1 LQLGEG
7 LTPHHCVQILN
18 IAGDAMRT
26 KRLSVMIT
34 EDDQIRMRNVI
45 PWGLVSRVMRLLL
58 MQTLDLIEQHGDIV
72 IGALVSGKLT
82 ALDLLRKEDNNE
94 SR

>member
-1 LQLGEG
+1 
-7 LTPHHCVQILN
+7 
-18 IAGDAMRT
+18 MRT

>member
-1 LQLGEG
+1 
-7 LTPHHCVQILN
+7 
-18 IAGDAMRT
+18 MRT

-82 ALDLLRKEDNNE
+82 ALDLLRKEDNDE
-94 SR
+94 SRQS

>member
-1 LQLGEG
+1 M
-7 LTPHHCVQILN
+7 PPFVQFLN

-58 MQTLDLIEQHGDIV
+58 MQTLDLIEEHGDVV

-82 ALDLLRKEDNNE
+82 ALDLLRKEDNDGSQRPQN
-94 SR
+94 

>member
-1 LQLGEG
+1 
-7 LTPHHCVQILN
+7 
-18 IAGDAMRT
+18 MRT

-34 EDDQIRMRNVI
+34 EEDQIRMRNVI

-82 ALDLLRKEDNNE
+82 ALDLLRKEDNDG
-94 SR
+94 S

>member
-1 LQLGEG
+1 
-7 LTPHHCVQILN
+7 
-18 IAGDAMRT
+18 MRT

-34 EDDQIRMRNVI
+34 EEDQIRMRNVI

-82 ALDLLRKEDNNE
+82 ALDLLRKEDNDGSQRPNN
-94 SR
+94 